1 MRILNGTFLENVWL
15 IYVPVESVFSSWHF
29 STTAIF
35 LFLGFVYRCG
45 PCKLIEPVL
54 KRFAAKYDDEVIVA
68 KFDVEGTNHNNLKLE
83 LLLEY
88 GVRPTSLPSL
98 FLLHNQQVHAKHE
111 GLIMDDELD
120 EIIKSNIRNDKKSTA
135 DADERKAGFVNLGGQ
150 QVDDYMLT
158 DV

>member
-1 MRILNGTFLENVWL
+1 MQNVVPDTFR
-15 IYVPVESVFSSWHF
+15 PTRFSLLF
-29 STTAIF
+29 AIVTCCS
-35 LFLGFVYRCG
+35 FVCMPNRCG

-54 KRFAAKYDDEVIVA
+54 KRFAAKYNDEVIVA

-120 EIIKSNIRNDKKSTA
+120 EIIKSNIRNDKKSSDTEG
-135 DADERKAGFVNLGGQ
+135 DERKAGFVNLGGQ

>member
-1 MRILNGTFLENVWL
+1 MN
-15 IYVPVESVFSSWHF
+15 
-29 STTAIF
+29 
-35 LFLGFVYRCG
+35 
-45 PCKLIEPVL
+45 
-54 KRFAAKYDDEVIVA
+54 RFAEKYDDTVIVA
-68 KFDVEGTNHNNLKLE
+68 KYDVEAKNPNLKLE

-98 FLLHNQQVHAKHE
+98 FLIHNKEAVAKHE

-120 EIIKSNIRNDKKSTA
+120 KIIKSKIREESANNKSSE
-135 DADERKAGFVNLGGQ
+135 DENGYGRKAGFVNLGQ